1 MMTEPVLALMGPTA
15 SGKSALAE
23 RLAATFEGELI
34 SVDSALVYKGLSIGA
49 AKPDYPHHLV
59 HIRDPADIYTAADFA
74 RDAAACI
81 DEIRARGRRPILVG
95 GSMLYFRALIQGF
108 DEVPT
113 IDPAIRVAIEGE
125 ARISGWPALHEQ
137 LVAVDPVAA
146 AQLHPN
152 HSQRICRALEVYRG
166 TGRPLSEWQQ
176 RDSPAMAMANTD
188 FECIA
193 LCPEE
198 RQALHARIAHR
209 MDAMFDAG
217 LIEEVTALHQR
228 GDLHT
233 DLPAIRAVG
242 YRQVWSFLEG
252 ELNLAECREKV
263 LAATRQLAKR
273 QITWLRNWP
282 DLDWMLTDALG
293 HLLTQG
299 STDALNAES
308 VAPAA
313 TLRETV
319 RRVWKSRIMQLMRNF

>member
-193 LCPEE
+193 LCPEK
-198 RQALHARIAHR
+198 RQALHARIERR

>member
-1 MMTEPVLALMGPTA
+1 MTEPVLALMGPTA

-23 RLAATFEGELI
+23 RLAERFEGELI
-34 SVDSALVYKGLSIGA
+34 SVDSALVYRGLSIGA

-59 HIRDPADIYTAADFA
+59 HIRDPTDIYTAADFA
-74 RDAAACI
+74 RDAAVCI
-81 DEIRARGRRPILVG
+81 DEVRARGRRPILVG

-113 IDPAIRVAIEGE
+113 IDPAIRVAIEEE

-137 LVAVDPVAA
+137 LAAVDALAA

-176 RDSPAMAMANTD
+176 RDSPGVAMANTD
-188 FECIA
+188 YECIA

-198 RQALHARIAHR
+198 RQILHARIAHR

-217 LIEEVTALHQR
+217 LIDEVMALYQR

-252 ELNLAECREKV
+252 ELNLADCREKV

-273 QITWLRNWP
+273 QITWLRSWP
-282 DLDWMLTDALG
+282 GLDWVLTDAHG
-293 HLLTQG
+293 HLLTQERP
-299 STDALNAES
+299 DAPNAQS
-308 VAPAA
+308 VAPTA
-313 TLRETV
+313 TSPKPV
-319 RRVWKSRIMQLMRNF
+319 RQVWKSRIMQLMRNF

>member
-1 MMTEPVLALMGPTA
+1 MTEPVLALMGPTA

-23 RLAATFEGELI
+23 RLAERFEGELI

-74 RDAAACI
+74 RDAAVCI
-81 DEIRARGRRPILVG
+81 DEVRARGRRPILVG

-113 IDPAIRVAIEGE
+113 IDPAIRVAIEEE
-125 ARISGWPALHEQ
+125 ARILGWPALHEQ
-137 LVAVDPVAA
+137 LAALDPLAA

-176 RDSPAMAMANTD
+176 RDSPGVAMANTD
-188 FECIA
+188 FECLA

-198 RQALHARIAHR
+198 RQILHARIAHR

-217 LIEEVTALHQR
+217 LIDEVTALYQR

-252 ELNLAECREKV
+252 ELNLADCREKV

-273 QITWLRNWP
+273 QITWLRSWP
-282 DLDWMLTDALG
+282 GLDWVLTDAHG
-293 HLLTQG
+293 HLLRQERA
-299 STDALNAES
+299 DARNAGS
-308 VAPAA
+308 VASTAMPQ
-313 TLRETV
+313 EPV
-319 RRVWKSRIMQLMRNF
+319 RQVWKSRIMQLMRNF